1 MFLSKVGI
9 YTIGVKLFSIK
20 GMTTVFCHT
29 LLSRAMSHIRNI
41 EPKLIRADKGFL
53 VEQSINNA
61 IKELKETLK
70 LLEQAKQPQQNEK
83 IQDVRFLK

>member
-1 MFLSKVGI
+1 MFLSKVGV
-9 YTIGVKLFSIK
+9 YTLGVKLFSIK
-20 GMTTVFCHT
+20 GMTTVFCHA
-29 LLSRAMSHIRNI
+29 LLSRAMSHIRNV

-70 LLEQAKQPQQNEK
+70 LLEQAKQPQKLEQ
-83 IQDVRFLK
+83 IQDMRLLK